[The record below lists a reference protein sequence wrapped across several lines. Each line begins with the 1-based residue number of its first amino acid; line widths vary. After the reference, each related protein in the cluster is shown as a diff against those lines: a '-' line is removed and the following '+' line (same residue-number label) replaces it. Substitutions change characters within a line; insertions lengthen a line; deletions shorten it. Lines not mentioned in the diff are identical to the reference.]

1 MEILN
6 LTGLGVLI
14 LAAIYVIRSQRALHN
29 KMGRQTE
36 RLAKAIQNLTAQ
48 ERENS
53 KQSTRQIEA
62 FIQLNA
68 LLKFTA
74 PLPATRGW
82 VASPDLLLTISQIV
96 KENKPKLV
104 VELGSG
110 VSTLVVAK
118 SGAKKVIS
126 FDGAAEYAEQTR
138 ELLKQHGVRGVEVRL
153 AELTPYRGG
162 ANWYNSS
169 KFNDLKNIDLLIID
183 GPQGGD
189 NSDARYP
196 ALEVLKNKLSKNA
209 IIVLDDVNRTGERKL
224 AEDFAKALPNHT
236 LHILDHE
243 KTTAIIS
250 PR

>member
-6 LTGLGVLI
+6 LAI
-14 LAAIYVIRSQRALHN
+14 LAVLLLAALYMIRSLRALHN

-48 ERENS
+48 ERENA
-53 KQSTRQIEA
+53 KQNTRQTEA
-62 FIQLNA
+62 FIQLNS

-82 VASPDLLLTISQIV
+82 AASPDLLLTISQLV

-118 SGAKKVIS
+118 SGAKNVIS
-126 FDGAAEYAEQTR
+126 FDGDAEYAEQTR
-138 ELLKQHGVRGVEVRL
+138 TLLKQHGVRGVEVRY
-153 AELTPYRGG
+153 APLTAYRGG
-162 ANWYNSS
+162 ANWYDLN
-169 KFNDLKNIDLLIID
+169 KFKDLKNIDLLIVD

-196 ALEVLKNKLSKNA
+196 ALEVLLNKLSSKA
-209 IIVLDDVNRTGERKL
+209 IVVLDDVNRTGERKL
-224 AEDFAKALPNHT
+224 AEDFAKALPKHS
-236 LHILDHE
+236 LQIIDHE
-243 KTTAIIS
+243 KLTAIIS
-250 PR
+250 PK

>member
-6 LTGLGVLI
+6 SALI
-14 LAAIYVIRSQRALHN
+14 SILLLAAIYVIRSQRALHN

-36 RLAKAIQNLTAQ
+36 RLAKAIQNLTQQ

-62 FIQLNA
+62 FIQLNS
-68 LLKFTA
+68 LLKFSA

-82 VASPDLLLTISQIV
+82 VASPDLLLTISQLV
-96 KENKPKLV
+96 KEHKPKLV

-126 FDGAAEYAEQTR
+126 FDGDAEFAEQTR
-138 ELLKQHGVRGVEVRL
+138 DLLMEHGVRGVEVRL
-153 AELTPYRGG
+153 ASLMPYRGG
-162 ANWYNSS
+162 ANWYDPS
-169 KFNDLKNIDLLIID
+169 KFKDLKNIELLIVD

-196 ALEVLKNKLSKNA
+196 ALEVLLNKLSSKA
-209 IIVLDDVNRTGERKL
+209 IIILDDVNRTGERKL
-224 AEDFAKALPNHT
+224 AEDFAKALPKHQ
-236 LHILDHE
+236 LRILDHE
-243 KTTAIIS
+243 KLTAVIA
-250 PR
+250 PK

>member
-6 LTGLGVLI
+6 SALI
-14 LAAIYVIRSQRALHN
+14 SILLLAAIYVIRSQRALHN

-36 RLAKAIQNLTAQ
+36 RLAKAIQNLTQQ

-62 FIQLNA
+62 FIQLNS
-68 LLKFTA
+68 LLKFSA

-82 VASPDLLLTISQIV
+82 VASPDLLLTISQLV
-96 KENKPKLV
+96 KEHKPKLV

-126 FDGAAEYAEQTR
+126 FDGDAEFAEQTR
-138 ELLKQHGVRGVEVRL
+138 ELLKEHGVRGVEVRL
-153 AELTPYRGG
+153 ASLMPFRGG
-162 ANWYNSS
+162 ANWYDPS
-169 KFNDLKNIDLLIID
+169 KFKDLKNIDLLIVD

-196 ALEVLKNKLSKNA
+196 ALEVLLNKLSSKA

-224 AEDFAKALPNHT
+224 AEDFAKALPKHQ
-236 LHILDHE
+236 LRILDHE
-243 KTTAIIS
+243 KLTAVIA
-250 PR
+250 PK

>member
-6 LTGLGVLI
+6 SALI
-14 LAAIYVIRSQRALHN
+14 SILLLAAIYVIRSQRALHN

-36 RLAKAIQNLTAQ
+36 RLAKAIQNLTQQ

-62 FIQLNA
+62 FIQLNS
-68 LLKFTA
+68 LLKFSA

-82 VASPDLLLTISQIV
+82 VASPDLLLTISQLV
-96 KENKPKLV
+96 KELKPKLV

-126 FDGAAEYAEQTR
+126 FDGDAEFAEQTR
-138 ELLKQHGVRGVEVRL
+138 ELLKEHGVRGVEVRL
-153 AELTPYRGG
+153 ASLMPFRGG
-162 ANWYNSS
+162 ANWYDPS
-169 KFNDLKNIDLLIID
+169 KFKDLKNIDLLIVD

-196 ALEVLKNKLSKNA
+196 ALEVLLNKLSSKA

-224 AEDFAKALPNHT
+224 AEDFAKALPKHQ
-236 LHILDHE
+236 LRILDHE
-243 KTTAIIS
+243 KLTAVIA
-250 PR
+250 PK

>member
-6 LTGLGVLI
+6 SIALVVLL

-36 RLAKAIQNLTAQ
+36 RLAKAIQNLTEQ

-62 FIQLNA
+62 FIQLNS

-82 VASPDLLLTISQIV
+82 VASPDLLLSISQLV
-96 KENKPKLV
+96 KEHKPKLV

-126 FDGAAEYAEQTR
+126 FDGANEYAEQTR
-138 ELLKQHGVRGVEVRL
+138 ELLKQHGIRGVDVRL
-153 AELTPYRGG
+153 AKLMPYRGG
-162 ANWYNSS
+162 ANWYDPS
-169 KFNDLKNIDLLIID
+169 KFKDLKNIDLLIVD

-196 ALEVLKNKLSKNA
+196 ALEVLLSKLSKRA

-236 LHILDHE
+236 LQILDHE
-243 KTTAIIS
+243 KLTAVIS
-250 PR
+250 PK

>member
-6 LTGLGVLI
+6 LVALGVLL
-14 LAAIYVIRSQRALHN
+14 LAALYVIRSQRALHK

-36 RLAKAIQNLTAQ
+36 RLAKAIQNLTQQ

-62 FIQLNA
+62 FVQLNS
-68 LLKFTA
+68 LLEFTA

-82 VASPDLLLTISQIV
+82 VASPDLLLTISQLV
-96 KENKPKLV
+96 RENKPKLV

-126 FDGAAEYAEQTR
+126 FDGDAEFAEQTLA
-138 ELLKQHGVRGVEVRL
+138 LLKQHGVRGVEVRL
-153 AELTPYRGG
+153 APLTPYRGG
-162 ANWYNSS
+162 AKWYDPN
-169 KFNDLKNIDLLIID
+169 KFKDLKNIDLLIVD

-196 ALEVLKNKLSKNA
+196 ALENLLNKLSPKA
-209 IIVLDDVNRTGERKL
+209 IVVLDDVNRTGERKL
-224 AEDFAKALPNHT
+224 AEDFAKALPKHK
-236 LHILDHE
+236 LQILDHE
-243 KTTAIIS
+243 KLTAIIS

>member
-6 LTGLGVLI
+6 SALI
-14 LAAIYVIRSQRALHN
+14 SILLLAAIYVIRSQRALHN

-36 RLAKAIQNLTAQ
+36 RLAKAIQNLTQQ

-62 FIQLNA
+62 FIQLNS
-68 LLKFTA
+68 LLKFSA

-82 VASPDLLLTISQIV
+82 VASPDLLLTISQLV
-96 KENKPKLV
+96 KEHKPKLV

-126 FDGAAEYAEQTR
+126 FDGDAEFAEQTR
-138 ELLKQHGVRGVEVRL
+138 ELLKEHGVRGVEVRL
-153 AELTPYRGG
+153 ASLMPFRGG
-162 ANWYNSS
+162 ANWYDPS
-169 KFNDLKNIDLLIID
+169 KFKDLKNIDLLIVD

-189 NSDARYP
+189 NSDARFP
-196 ALEVLKNKLSKNA
+196 ALELLLNKLSSKA
-209 IIVLDDVNRTGERKL
+209 IIVLDDVNRSGERKL
-224 AEDFAKALPNHT
+224 AEDFAKALPKHQ
-236 LHILDHE
+236 LRILDHE
-243 KTTAIIS
+243 KLTAVIA
-250 PR
+250 PK

>member
-1 MEILN
+1 MNILS
-6 LTGLGVLI
+6 LTLLLS
-14 LAAIYVIRSQRALHN
+14 LALLAVYSVRSLRALHN
-29 KMGRQTE
+29 KVGRQTE
-36 RLAKAIQNLTAQ
+36 RLAKAIQNLTQQ

-53 KQSTRQIEA
+53 RQSNRQIEA
-62 FIQLNA
+62 FIQLNS

-82 VASPDLLLTISQIV
+82 AASPDLLLTISQLV

-126 FDGAAEYAEQTR
+126 FDGAAEYAEQSR
-138 ELLKQHGVRGVEVRL
+138 NLLKQHGVRGVEVRL
-153 AELTPYRGG
+153 APLMPYRGG
-162 ANWYNSS
+162 ANWYDPS
-169 KFNDLKNIDLLIID
+169 KFKDLKKIDLLIVD

-196 ALEVLKNKLSKNA
+196 ALEVLLNKLSDKA

-224 AEDFAKALPNHT
+224 AEDFAKALPKHH
-236 LHILDHE
+236 LQIIDHE
-243 KTTAIIS
+243 KLTAIIA
-250 PR
+250 PK